1 MPWSTIWPI
10 VQLIW
15 SAVAPTL
22 KQAALDELKT
32 IDAAHPGNVILAAVI
47 AEAEILV
54 AAA

>member
-15 SAVAPTL
+15 SAVAPSL
-22 KQAALDELKT
+22 KRAALDELKS
-32 IDAAHPGNVILAAVI
+32 IAAEHTGNIVLEAII
-47 AEAEILV
+47 SEAETLV